1 MIFPKNIPHG
11 LSAFGVGAASTS
23 LYLANRKEAA
33 QREANN
39 ELSKKLDEVNS
50 GLKDLG
56 SEVKKLD
63 SDLQEVET
71 DIKEI
76 KAGQNSSKESIVD
89 KSSKFTSNFTLPSI
103 QDLFNRTV
111 EFFSSFDLFTQA
123 LIFNILTSSFL
134 FSLLFSFLIGK
145 YGNYI
150 IDRFNLTER
159 YPRFSNI
166 LNLRL
171 KIQKYYFT
179 YLTVLAIIT
188 LLLNIFLNVTT
199 LITIN

>member
-1 MIFPKNIPHG
+1 MK
-11 LSAFGVGAASTS
+11 
-23 LYLANRKEAA
+23 
-33 QREANN
+33 
-39 ELSKKLDEVNS
+39 
-50 GLKDLG
+50 
-56 SEVKKLD
+56 
-63 SDLQEVET
+63 T

-89 KSSKFTSNFTLPSI
+89 KSSKFISNFTLPSI

-171 KIQKYYFT
+171 RLQKYYFT